1 MEARADTSLKP
12 LPPRERRRL
21 ALVSLMRSTV
31 SAVVII
37 VAYFVLPLSS
47 RLTTTNLLTTL
58 LGLVAVAALLTWQ
71 ILQIARSQYPLA
83 RAIGS
88 LMVALPLFLVVF
100 AATYYL
106 MGQVNPHNFSEPLT
120 RLDSLYFVTTT
131 FATVGFGDITAVT
144 QEARAVITIQMVG
157 DLVLVGLVARVVIS
171 AAQEAMRRQGLPP
184 PR

>member
-106 MGQVNPHNFSEPLT
+106 MGQVNPQDRKS
-120 RLDSLYFVTTT
+120 
-131 FATVGFGDITAVT
+131 
-144 QEARAVITIQMVG
+144 
-157 DLVLVGLVARVVIS
+157 VV
-171 AAQEAMRRQGLPP
+171 
-184 PR
+184 

>member
-1 MEARADTSLKP
+1 MGARAETSLEA

-21 ALVSLMRSTV
+21 AFLSLLRSMLF
-31 SAVVII
+31 AVAIL

-47 RLTTTNLLTTL
+47 RVTSVNLLKLL

-71 ILQIARSQYPLA
+71 VLQIARSQYPLA

-88 LMVALPLFLVVF
+88 LMVTLPLFLVVF
-100 AATYYL
+100 ATTYYL
-106 MGQVNPHNFSEPLT
+106 MGQANPQNFSEPLT

-144 QEARAVITIQMVG
+144 QQARAVTTIQMGG
-157 DLVLVGLVARVVIS
+157 DIVLVGLVARVVLG
-171 AAQEAMRRQGLPP
+171 AAQEAMNRQGLTPP
-184 PR
+184 K